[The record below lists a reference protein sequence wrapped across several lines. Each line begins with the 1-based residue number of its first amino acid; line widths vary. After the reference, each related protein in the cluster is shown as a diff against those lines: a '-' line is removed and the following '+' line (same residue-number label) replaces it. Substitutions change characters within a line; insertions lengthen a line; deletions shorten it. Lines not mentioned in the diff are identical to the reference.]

1 MTNSIGGFEQV
12 MPDAQLSDGLFQLI
26 VVKPSDPVS
35 MMKFGSVGP
44 LRHLTHTHRPP
55 RQLEAVQLLQ
65 RPAGALRLCKLQW
78 GGAVMG
84 QLWGREWGSYG
95 ADVGQRYGAAPHLTQ
110 NGHSPTISRSRS
122 AAIGRAL
129 GPEVGVAKRS
139 PAPGSSSTSSST
151 SRGPAIGRR
160 SSSTALSLDTSCGRG
175 GLRAGGHAPL
185 PTHPGVPP

>member
-1 MTNSIGGFEQV
+1 MG
-12 MPDAQLSDGLFQLI
+12 
-26 VVKPSDPVS
+26 
-35 MMKFGSVGP
+35 
-44 LRHLTHTHRPP
+44 
-55 RQLEAVQLLQ
+55 Q
-65 RPAGALRLCKLQW
+65 RYGAALWVC
-78 GGAVMG
+78 MG
-84 QLWGREWGSYG
+84 QLWGSAMGVYGSVWGSAMGLYG
-95 ADVGQRYGAAPHLTQ
+95 TALWVCMGQLWGSTMGLAALWGSAMGLYGTAMGQRYGAAPHLTQ